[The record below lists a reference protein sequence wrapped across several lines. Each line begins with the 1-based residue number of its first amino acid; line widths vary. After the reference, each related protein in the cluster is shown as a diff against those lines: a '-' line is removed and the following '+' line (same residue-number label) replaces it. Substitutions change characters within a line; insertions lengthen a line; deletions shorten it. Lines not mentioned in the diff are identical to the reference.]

1 MLFQYKASG
10 LGTKRISYK
19 IIDLRHVS
27 NVAALS
33 QNKNNMFIRS
43 FKYANEE
50 SGKILKSEAA
60 EPFLKPCQI
69 SITDRFCIKILN
81 SI

>member
-1 MLFQYKASG
+1 
-10 LGTKRISYK
+10 
-19 IIDLRHVS
+19 
-27 NVAALS
+27 
-33 QNKNNMFIRS
+33 MFICS

-69 SITDRFCIKILN
+69 SINDGFCIKILN

>member
-1 MLFQYKASG
+1 
-10 LGTKRISYK
+10 
-19 IIDLRHVS
+19 
-27 NVAALS
+27 
-33 QNKNNMFIRS
+33 MFICS

-69 SITDRFCIKILN
+69 SLTDRFCIKILN